1 MDLNVFFETPEYFE
15 TELSGS
21 AVRTMIGSGTGAEA
35 WEVVNADG
43 STHPDEQDTWIL
55 LGRRDKKVPAFV
67 DDADSA
73 QDQSRTAKPLKRAET
88 PGEETA
94 AEIRPERLRS
104 EVAALAALCGR
115 PRAAVAPR
123 GGRAKPSPAK
133 KKSSRRARKLAPF
146 NGRPTR
152 MRQLY
157 P

>member
-1 MDLNVFFETPEYFE
+1 
-15 TELSGS
+15 
-21 AVRTMIGSGTGAEA
+21 MIGSGHDEA
-35 WEVVNADG
+35 WELVHADG
-43 STHPDEQDTWIL
+43 STQPDGEQHEPWIL

-67 DDADSA
+67 DKSGAA
-73 QDQSRTAKPLKRAET
+73 QAQPHTAKPLKAAET
-88 PGEETA
+88 RGEETA

-123 GGRAKPSPAK
+123 GGRNKPSPAAK

>member
-1 MDLNVFFETPEYFE
+1 MLGTN
-15 TELSGS
+15 S
-21 AVRTMIGSGTGAEA
+21 AEEDWTLIS
-35 WEVVNADG
+35 ADG
-43 STHPDEQDTWIL
+43 SSENTSHEPWIL
-55 LGRRDKKVPAFV
+55 LGRRDRKVAAFV
-67 DDADSA
+67 
-73 QDQSRTAKPLKRAET
+73 
-88 PGEETA
+88 EETGA
-94 AEIRPERLRS
+94 NDAGTDSQPHAVESRHETATAPPPAERLRAD
-104 EVAALAALCGR
+104 VAALAALCGR

>member
-1 MDLNVFFETPEYFE
+1 
-15 TELSGS
+15 
-21 AVRTMIGSGTGAEA
+21 MIGSGTDEA
-35 WEVVNADG
+35 WELVHADG
-43 STHPDEQDTWIL
+43 STQSVENNDSWIL

-67 DDADSA
+67 DDPAPA
-73 QDQSRTAKPLKRAET
+73 QAQSRTAKPLKGAET

-104 EVAALAALCGR
+104 EIAALAALCGR

-123 GGRAKPSPAK
+123 GGRNKPSPAAK